1 MWCVWIYS
9 ECKGSPPRRVRG
21 GVMVVR
27 TGEAVA
33 DGVAKGGGVL
43 AEDHWVRVPRGH
55 VVARGMPDNGG

>member
-1 MWCVWIYS
+1 
-9 ECKGSPPRRVRG
+9 
-21 GVMVVR
+21 MVVR